1 MEGRRGRLLVPGRPV
16 NAAHPPRTQE
26 SISHGRCETKRPTI
40 QPVMRF
46 SVDDIASEKD
56 PVLRNLLITQR
67 YHEFAVQLRDAGI
80 GEDATWCAFA
90 VWASKTAGATIR
102 GEVLPKNAEKAILD
116 NAEVQGFLQR
126 FNHGITGWALTHLSH
141 DHLAQ
146 AVKAI
151 TEDVSAS
158 IADGNVLVFAELA
171 PLFTDLLAAHGAA
184 DPPNPQVTTK
194 AFAPTE
200 RVLRAADDTAG
211 VATAFGAYRDALFAP
226 PGRAT
231 MVLQANTLAVAHEQ
245 QRLQP
250 AICKA
255 LDAAISDTLRKV
267 VENDVVRFVPTSQ
280 ARRVFDGLMDDL
292 CRVLDQAWSE
302 VLTESLMQLVTA
314 SETFDLHRDVPK
326 FRGHMFPVDLVDL
339 SGTAAADAVATWDKT
354 NGTGSP
360 SGADNWTELPKR
372 MNFIVN
378 LFRSRQR
385 DPDLFKPPFKA
396 SQVAALS
403 RWEVP
408 PGPL

>member
-1 MEGRRGRLLVPGRPV
+1 MLP
-16 NAAHPPRTQE
+16 
-26 SISHGRCETKRPTI
+26 
-40 QPVMRF
+40 F

-102 GEVLPKNAEKAILD
+102 GEVLPSQDDILANAEIL
-116 NAEVQGFLQR
+116 GFLQR
-126 FNHGITGWALTHLSH
+126 FSHGIIGRVLTHLMH
-141 DHLAQ
+141 NHVAR
-146 AVKAI
+146 AIKTI

-158 IADGNVLVFAELA
+158 IAEGNVLVFSELA
-171 PLFTDLLAAHGAA
+171 PLFTELLAAYQSA
-184 DPPNPQVTTK
+184 DPPTPQATAS
-194 AFAPTE
+194 AFAATE
-200 RVLRAADDTAG
+200 RALQAAEDTSG

-250 AICKA
+250 AISKA
-255 LDAAISDTLRKV
+255 LDAAVYDTLKEG
-267 VENDVVRFVPTSQ
+267 VENDVVRLVPTSQ
-280 ARRVFDGLMDDL
+280 ARRVFDGLMDHL
-292 CRVLDQAWSE
+292 CRVLDRAWSE
-302 VLTESLMQLVTA
+302 VLTEVLMQLVTA
-314 SETFDLHRDVPK
+314 SETFDLRRDVPPL
-326 FRGHMFPVDLVDL
+326 RGQMFPVDLVDL

-354 NGTGSP
+354 HGTGKP
-360 SGADNWTELPKR
+360 SGADDWAELPKR

-385 DPDLFKPPFKA
+385 DPVLFKPPFTP